1 MGYNQSEGLPQVG
14 SLNERFERLSF
25 LARIAAL
32 EQIRKMHMPL
42 NQSVQALEK
51 RDRKVVLLEGIHP
64 SAVEALRRDGYTQ
77 IITLAGSLSGEK
89 LVDAIADAHLLGIRS
104 RTQITHEV
112 LQHARSLT
120 AIGCFCI
127 GTNQVDLAAAMLKG
141 IPVFNAPFSNT
152 RSVAE
157 LVLAQIV
164 MLMRGI
170 PEKNAVLHR
179 GGWVKSAANSY
190 EVRGKTLGIIG
201 YGHIGTQIG
210 VLAEQLGM
218 SVVFH
223 DIEAKL
229 PLGNAREMGSLGELL
244 QTADVVSLHVP
255 ETPATM
261 QMIGSAQLAAMKPG
275 SHLINASRG
284 NVVDIDALAA
294 ALSSRHLNGAAID
307 VFPLEPQG
315 NDAEFVSPLTHFDNV
330 ILTPHI
336 GGSTSEAQVNI
347 GKEVAAKLIRYS
359 NNGSTTS
366 AVNFPE
372 VALPEHTGRSRLLHI
387 HKNVPGVLANVN
399 ERLSAAHINIAA
411 QYLSTNEEIGYVVID
426 VDSSASHTALD
437 QVCAAPATIR
447 CRILY

>member
-1 MGYNQSEGLPQVG
+1 MTYPTTDLP
-14 SLNERFERLSF
+14 
-25 LARIAAL
+25 IPKAAL
-32 EQIRKMHMPL
+32 K
-42 NQSVQALEK
+42 A
-51 RDRKVVLLEGIHP
+51 VLLEGIHP
-64 SAVEALRRDGYTQ
+64 SAVDALRHAGYTQ
-77 IITLAGSLSGEK
+77 VITHAKALAGEELQAA
-89 LVDAIADAHLLGIRS
+89 LADAHFVGIRS
-104 RTQITHEV
+104 RTQLTADV
-112 LQHARSLT
+112 LQRAPQLA

-127 GTNQVDLAAAMLKG
+127 GTNQVDLKAAMRLG

-157 LVLAQIV
+157 LVLAQII

-170 PEKNAVLHR
+170 PEKNAILHR
-179 GGWVKSAANSY
+179 GGWVKSAAHSY
-190 EVRGKTLGIIG
+190 EVRGKTLGIVG

-218 SVVFH
+218 QVLFR

-229 PLGNAREMGSLGELL
+229 PLGNAREMPSLEALL
-244 QTADVVSLHVP
+244 AAADVVSLHVP
-255 ETPATM
+255 ETPLTHNLMGA
-261 QMIGSAQLAAMKPG
+261 AQLAAMKPG

-284 NVVDIDALAA
+284 TVVDIDALAA
-294 ALSSRHLNGAAID
+294 ALERRHLHGAAID
-307 VFPLEPQG
+307 VFPVEPQG
-315 NDAEFVSPLTHFDNV
+315 NDAVFTSPLTRFDNV

-359 NNGSTTS
+359 GNGSTTS

-387 HKNVPGVLANVN
+387 HKNVPGVLAHVN
-399 ERLSAAHINIAA
+399 ERLSAAGINIAA
-411 QYLSTNEEIGYVVID
+411 QYLSTSEEVGYVVID
-426 VDSSASHTALD
+426 VDSAASQSALAELRA
-437 QVCAAPATIR
+437 VPATIR